1 MFIVIELQKTGD
13 TVANIVQTYTNQNE
27 ADSRFYAIMSA
38 AAISTVPVHSCMVID
53 EECRIYQ
60 TGTYKHNAQTEE

>member
-38 AAISTVPVHSCMVID
+38 AAISSVPVHSCIVID

-60 TGTYKHNAQTEE
+60 TGTYKHNVQTEE